1 MQNVMRSTPGRRRDA
16 IDLLNS
22 LTTGIALSGAMATV
36 GFAALAAA
44 TFRGNATSD
53 VAPAAVVDDGSA
65 QAGDDDGLNLLDPG
79 TTGQF
84 SSGRLSGRSS
94 GLSGASGPAQVTTG
108 GS

>member
-1 MQNVMRSTPGRRRDA
+1 MQSVMRSSPARRRDA

-22 LTTGIALSGAMATV
+22 VTTGVALTGAMATV

-44 TFRGNATSD
+44 TFRGNATPD
-53 VAPAAVVDDGSA
+53 AAPAAVVDDGSA
-65 QAGDDDGLNLLDPG
+65 RTGDDDGLYLFDPG
-79 TTGQF
+79 T
-84 SSGRLSGRSS
+84 SGRAFSGGLSGGSS